1 MEEKMTSADNVSNRK
16 YVYYDNEKD
25 KEHILHEF
33 KKPLEK
39 KYEMDKILE
48 KIIRPH
54 IENKKLKVLDACCG
68 IGQISHYLYE
78 MNKNLHITGID
89 QTKFLIDEAKRLWK
103 NDEIVF

>member
-54 IENKKLKVLDACCG
+54 IENKKLKVLFETQTSGYCEN
-68 IGQISHYLYE
+68 YLRH
-78 MNKNLHITGID
+78 NG
-89 QTKFLIDEAKRLWK
+89 
-103 NDEIVF
+103 